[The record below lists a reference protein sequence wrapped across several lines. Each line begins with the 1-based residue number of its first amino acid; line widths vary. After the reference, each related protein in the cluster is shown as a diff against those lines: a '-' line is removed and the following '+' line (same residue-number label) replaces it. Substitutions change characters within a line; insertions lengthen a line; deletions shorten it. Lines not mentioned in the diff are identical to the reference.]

1 MEGSI
6 SDEDVS
12 QHQQIAQTFT
22 PTAKYKLQSLFFMGI
37 ICIYCFSTDYS
48 DHLSGPFHNIQ
59 IHEAHY
65 PNPKEKHT
73 VVINK
78 TSMIHFFRS

>member
-22 PTAKYKLQSLFFMGI
+22 PTAKYKLQSLFLWVLYVYTVLALTTVI
-37 ICIYCFSTDYS
+37 I
-48 DHLSGPFHNIQ
+48 
-59 IHEAHY
+59 
-65 PNPKEKHT
+65 
-73 VVINK
+73 
-78 TSMIHFFRS
+78 

>member
-22 PTAKYKLQSLFFMGI
+22 PTAKYKLQSLFLWVLYVYTVLALTIVI
-37 ICIYCFSTDYS
+37 IWVVHFTTYKYTW
-48 DHLSGPFHNIQ
+48 
-59 IHEAHY
+59 AHY
-65 PNPKEKHT
+65 PNSEETHSC
-73 VVINK
+73 NK
-78 TSMIHFFRS
+78 